1 MLQFVFI
8 GLAVRAILFYSHVY
22 AGENPMRPIFTVH
35 AGEFLVGQHIE
46 REFKK
51 NIWVPTK
58 DTGVDLLVT
67 NQKNTKT
74 ISLQVKFSKDF
85 LSITKLPEAVLEGLR
100 SRAWF
105 TLDREK
111 MRHSTADLWVFVLAA
126 FTKRPPD
133 YVVIKPSELFKKLH
147 ALGGTSRKPLQTYI
161 SVTERKKC
169 WLTRGLSNADYEAIS
184 KNRFENSDRD
194 LTAYLNDWDS
204 IKSL

>member
-1 MLQFVFI
+1 
-8 GLAVRAILFYSHVY
+8 
-22 AGENPMRPIFTVH
+22 MRPIFTVH

-85 LSITKLPEAVLEGLR
+85 LSIMKLPESVLGGLR
-100 SRAWF
+100 SSAWF

-111 MRHSTADLWVFVLAA
+111 IRRSTADLWVFVLAA

-133 YVVIKPSELFKKLH
+133 YVVIKPSELVKKLD
-147 ALGGTSRKPLQTYI
+147 ALGGTSEKPIQTYI
-161 SVTERKKC
+161 LVTKHKKC
-169 WLTRGLSNADYEAIS
+169 WLARGLSNADHEAIS
-184 KNRFENSDRD
+184 KNQFENRNRD
-194 LTAYLNDWDS
+194 LTAYLNGWDS